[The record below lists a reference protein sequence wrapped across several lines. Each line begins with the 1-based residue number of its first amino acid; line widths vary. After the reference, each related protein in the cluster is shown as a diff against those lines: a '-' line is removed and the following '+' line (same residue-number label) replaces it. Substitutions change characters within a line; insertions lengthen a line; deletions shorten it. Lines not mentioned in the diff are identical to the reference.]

1 MTVEHYLPEK
11 MRRQASLVLLNIL
24 SLSRLPM
31 AVAFIVESDV
41 RVRAALV
48 VLAAFS
54 DFLDGWI
61 ARHKGLATRLGA
73 LIDPVADRAFMV
85 TAIVVCYLDGLIALP
100 EVLLLLVRD
109 IGTAV
114 GFIVTVLVPKLRRAE
129 LKARMLGKVVTT
141 LQLAT
146 LLCVLLFPPAVRPL
160 VALIAVLSLAS
171 VVDYTLAVLRSR
183 KGPRGVEPGARR
195 TDEHGP
201 RGTPVPTA
209 RE

>member
-1 MTVEHYLPEK
+1 

-48 VLAAFS
+48 MLAAFT

-85 TAIVVCYLDGLIALP
+85 TAIFVCYLDGLIALP

-114 GFIVTVLVPKLRRAE
+114 GFIVTRLVPKLRRAE

-141 LQLAT
+141 LQLVT

-183 KGPRGVEPGARR
+183 KVPRSVEPVSRR
-195 TDEHGP
+195 PDEHGP

>member
-1 MTVEHYLPEK
+1 MTTAEHYLWGK
-11 MRRQASLVLLNIL
+11 MRRQASLVLLNAL

-31 AVAFIVESDV
+31 AVAFIVIPDAK
-41 RVRAALV
+41 VRAALV
-48 VLAAFS
+48 ILAALS
-54 DFLDGWI
+54 DFLDGWL

-85 TAIVVCYLDGLIALP
+85 TAILVCYLDGLITLP
-100 EVLLLLVRD
+100 ELLLLLVRD

-114 GFIVTVLVPKLRRAE
+114 GFIVTRLVPRLRRVE

-141 LQLAT
+141 LQLVA

-171 VVDYTLAVLRSR
+171 VVDYSRAVLRARPKGRSVSR
-183 KGPRGVEPGARR
+183 PTGTTGA
-195 TDEHGP
+195 
-201 RGTPVPTA
+201 RGTPMPSA
-209 RE
+209 RK

>member
-1 MTVEHYLPEK
+1 VTTGEHYLCEK

-31 AVAFIVESDV
+31 AVAFILVPDAM
-41 RVRAALV
+41 VRATLV
-48 VLAAFS
+48 VLAALS

-61 ARHKGLATRLGA
+61 ARNKGLATRLGA

-85 TAIVVCYLDGLIALP
+85 TAILVCYLDGLVSLP

-114 GFIVTVLVPKLRRAE
+114 GFVVARGVPALRRVE
-129 LKARMLGKVVTT
+129 LKARMLGKVVTS
-141 LQLAT
+141 LQLLA

-160 VALIAVLSLAS
+160 VALIALLSLAS
-171 VVDYTLAVLRSR
+171 VVDYTRAVLRAR
-183 KGPRGVEPGARR
+183 MKPREAARPPVG
-195 TDEHGP
+195 DGHGT
-201 RGTPVPTA
+201 RGTPMPTA
-209 RE
+209 RK

>member
-1 MTVEHYLPEK
+1 

-48 VLAAFS
+48 MLAAFS

-100 EVLLLLVRD
+100 EVLLLMVRD

-114 GFIVTVLVPKLRRAE
+114 GFIVTRLVPKLRQAE

-141 LQLAT
+141 LQLVT

-183 KGPRGVEPGARR
+183 KVPRSAERR
-195 TDEHGP
+195 PDEHGP

>member
-1 MTVEHYLPEK
+1 

-41 RVRAALV
+41 RARAALV
-48 VLAAFS
+48 MLAAFT

-85 TAIVVCYLDGLIALP
+85 TAILVCYLDGLIALP

-114 GFIVTVLVPKLRRAE
+114 GFIVTRLVPKLRRAE

-141 LQLAT
+141 LQLVT
-146 LLCVLLFPPAVRPL
+146 LLCVLLFPVAVRPL
-160 VALIAVLSLAS
+160 VVLIAVLSLAS

-183 KGPRGVEPGARR
+183 KGPRGVEPGSRR

-209 RE
+209 RK

>member
-1 MTVEHYLPEK
+1 

-31 AVAFIVESDV
+31 AVAFIVESDAKA
-41 RVRAALV
+41 RAALV

-85 TAIVVCYLDGLIALP
+85 TAILVCYLDGLIALP

-114 GFIVTVLVPKLRRAE
+114 GFIVTRLVPKLRRVE
-129 LKARMLGKVVTT
+129 LKARMLGKVVTS
-141 LQLAT
+141 LQLVT
-146 LLCVLLFPPAVRPL
+146 LLCVLLFAPAVRPL

-171 VVDYTLAVLRSR
+171 VVDYTRAVLRSR
-183 KGPRGVEPGARR
+183 RTARGTSPVARS
-195 TDEHGP
+195 DEHGP
-201 RGTPVPTA
+201 RGTPLPTA
-209 RE
+209 RK

>member
-1 MTVEHYLPEK
+1 

-31 AVAFIVESDV
+31 AVAFIVESDAK
-41 RVRAALV
+41 VRAALV

-85 TAIVVCYLDGLIALP
+85 TAILVCYLDGLIALP

-114 GFIVTVLVPKLRRAE
+114 GFIVTRLVPKLRRVE
-129 LKARMLGKVVTT
+129 LKARMLGKVVTS
-141 LQLAT
+141 LQLVT

-171 VVDYTLAVLRSR
+171 VVDYTRAVLRSR
-183 KGPRGVEPGARR
+183 MRARGASPVPRS
-195 TDEHGP
+195 DEHGP
-201 RGTPVPTA
+201 RGTPLPTA
-209 RE
+209 RK

>member
-1 MTVEHYLPEK
+1 MTAEHYLREK

-48 VLAAFS
+48 MLAAFS

-100 EVLLLLVRD
+100 EVMLLLVRD

-114 GFIVTVLVPKLRRAE
+114 GFIVTRLVPKLRRAE

-141 LQLAT
+141 LQLVT

-183 KGPRGVEPGARR
+183 KVPRSVEPVSRR
-195 TDEHGP
+195 PDEHGP